1 MPTLEYYWKDV
12 EVGDLAKNDGW
23 TGQILKKIEGPPRQ
37 VVIGAI
43 TDRRASLY
51 EWPPGAEGYTYNADL
66 IEAVEQ
72 RYGRGR
78 KRKTRGRKQRKHKRK
93 TRKH

>member
-12 EVGDLAKNDGW
+12 RVGDKAKNDGW
-23 TGQILKKIEGPPRQ
+23 TGQILKKIEGPPHQ
-37 VVIGAI
+37 VVIGAF
-43 TDRRASLY
+43 TDERASLY
-51 EWPPGAEGYTYNADL
+51 KWPDGAEGRTYNADL
-66 IEAVEQ
+66 IEAVEK

-78 KRKTRGRKQRKHKRK
+78 KRKTRSRSRKHRRK